1 MAEQPVAVDLGF
13 TNPYRP
19 GAGHMPPHLAGREH
33 EYAVFDT
40 LLAQAPVL
48 ENLILTGLRG
58 VGKTVLLETFKP
70 RAVAA
75 GWNWVG
81 TDLSQSA
88 SVSEEN
94 LATRVMTDLAVI
106 TSAMSIKAS
115 TPPAFGFGQQPATGT
130 TEIPLSFQVLRQI
143 YEQAPGLVADKLKHL
158 LTFVAEKLKAQ
169 NGHCRVVF
177 AYDEAQNLSDNQAR
191 EQYPLST
198 LLDVFQYLQRE
209 QITFMLV
216 LTGLPTMFSKLV
228 EARTYSER
236 MFRVVTLGRLDK
248 KDAAEAITKPLDTAG
263 CPIRFQDST
272 VDDICQRSGGY
283 PYFIQFICR
292 EVFDVWISQMTMGRV
307 PEVHI
312 DAIQARL
319 DSDFF
324 AGRWEKAT
332 DRQRDLLWVI
342 AHVNNPDGEF
352 SISEIVEKARELLD
366 KPFSSSHASQM
377 LASLIE
383 RGLVHKNRFGKYS
396 FAVPLLAGFILR
408 THEGS
413 KDAFLIEDF
422 FSKKP
427 EEEN

>member
-1 MAEQPVAVDLGF
+1 MAEQTVEVDLGF

-19 GAGHMPPHLAGREH
+19 GAGHMPPYLAGRER
-33 EYAVFDT
+33 EYEVFDG
-40 LLAQAPVL
+40 LLAQDPVL

-70 RAVAA
+70 RAVKA

-88 SVSEEN
+88 SVSEDN
-94 LATRVMTDLAVI
+94 LAVRVMTDLAVV
-106 TSAMSIKAS
+106 TSAMSVP
-115 TPPAFGFGQQPATGT
+115 TPTPAGFGFGQQQAPATT
-130 TEIPLSFQVLRQI
+130 DIPLSYQVLRQI
-143 YEQAPGLVADKLKHL
+143 YENAPGLVADKLKSL
-158 LTFVAEKLKAQ
+158 LTFVAMQMKAQ
-169 NGHCRVVF
+169 YGHSRVVF
-177 AYDEAQNLSDNQAR
+177 AYDEAQNLSDNHSR
-191 EQYPLST
+191 EEYPLST

-209 QITFMLV
+209 QIPFMLV

-236 MFRVVTLGRLDK
+236 MFRVVTLGRLERS
-248 KDAAEAITKPLDTAG
+248 DAREAIIKPLDTAS
-263 CPIRFQDST
+263 CPIRFRDET
-272 VDDICQRSGGY
+272 IEDICQRSGGY

-292 EVFDVWISQMTMGRV
+292 EVFDVWISQMSMGKD
-307 PEVHI
+307 PTVHI

-319 DSDFF
+319 DDDFF
-324 AGRWEKAT
+324 AGRWERAT

-342 AHVNNPDGEF
+342 AHVDEPDAEF
-352 SISEIVEKARELLD
+352 SISEIVEKARVLLP

-408 THEGS
+408 THEAS
-413 KDAFLIEDF
+413 KDAFMFADIIIEDDDA
-422 FSKKP
+422 
-427 EEEN
+427 EN

>member
-1 MAEQPVAVDLGF
+1 
-13 TNPYRP
+13 
-19 GAGHMPPHLAGREH
+19 MPPHLAGREN
-33 EYAVFDT
+33 EYAVFDA
-40 LLAQAPVL
+40 LLGQDPVL
-48 ENLILTGLRG
+48 KNLILTGLRG

-70 RAVAA
+70 RAVSA
-75 GWNWVG
+75 GWSWVG

-106 TSAMSIKAS
+106 TSSISIKVTAPS
-115 TPPAFGFGQQPATGT
+115 RVGYGQPQSGAT

-143 YEQAPGLVADKLKHL
+143 YENAPGLVADKLKSL
-158 LTFVAEKLKAQ
+158 LTYVAAQLKEQ
-169 NGHCRVVF
+169 NGNNRVVF
-177 AYDEAQNLSDNQAR
+177 AYDEAQNLSDNQSR

-209 QITFMLV
+209 QIPFMLI

-236 MFRVVTLGRLDK
+236 MFRVVVLGRLDQS
-248 KDAAEAITKPLDTAG
+248 DAEEAVTKPLDTAA
-263 CPIRFQDST
+263 CPIRFRDET
-272 VDDICQRSGGY
+272 VSQICQLSGGY

-292 EVFDVWISQMTMGRV
+292 EVFDVWISQMTVGKDPVVQM
-307 PEVHI
+307 
-312 DAIQARL
+312 DAIQGRL

-342 AHVNNPDGEF
+342 AHVEDPDGEF
-352 SISEIVEKARELLD
+352 SISEIVQKGRELLE

-377 LASLIE
+377 LTSLIE
-383 RGLVHKNRFGKYS
+383 RGLIHKNRFGKYS

-408 THEGS
+408 THEVS
-413 KDAFLIEDF
+413 KDEFSIDDF
-422 FSKKP
+422 VGKH
-427 EEEN
+427 